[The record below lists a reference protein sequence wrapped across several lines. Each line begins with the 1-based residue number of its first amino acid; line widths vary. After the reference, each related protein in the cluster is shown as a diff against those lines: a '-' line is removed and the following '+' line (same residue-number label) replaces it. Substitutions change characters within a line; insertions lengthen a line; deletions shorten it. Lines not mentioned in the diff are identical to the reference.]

1 VKQAVNDAV
10 LALYPDVY
18 AVYDEE
24 LTSEAVVTNY
34 QLSALN
40 ARTVL
45 KVDFQT
51 VGPSLE
57 WLPSRRYELHAY
69 HPDGPQI
76 SIYDRPVPGYRI
88 RVRTS
93 GPPQVVTDD
102 AADFTETGLPSA
114 AEDLVRLGAAYRLVP
129 NVETPML
136 SGLSAQADFAANM
149 RPVGASERLGKY
161 ILGLYQ
167 NRLME
172 VRRQQ
177 QVENPIRSHYER

>member
-1 VKQAVNDAV
+1 M
-10 LALYPDVY
+10 
-18 AVYDEE
+18 
-24 LTSEAVVTNY
+24 
-34 QLSALN
+34 
-40 ARTVL
+40 
-45 KVDFQT
+45 
-51 VGPSLE
+51 
-57 WLPSRRYELHAY
+57 
-69 HPDGPQI
+69 I
-76 SIYDRPVPGYRI
+76 
-88 RVRTS
+88 
-93 GPPQVVTDD
+93 VTDD
-102 AADFTETGLPSA
+102 EADFTETGLPSA
-114 AEDLVRLGAAYRLVP
+114 AEDLVRLGASYRLVP